1 MIVFHPYTMSRLSDD
16 PADTA
21 WLSRVLNNWQGSHQ
35 LLVCDSPDPKK
46 ISFKWL
52 SYQITL
58 NDIDIRQDTGCCLD
72 TLCDKSSLSPE
83 QDTSYC
89 MDTLYNKSIYLSVFS
104 HYLQTFPVYC
114 LSLYVLAI
122 QFMPVYLSI
131 YV

>member
-46 ISFKWL
+46 ISFQWL

-58 NDIDIRQDTGCCLD
+58 NDIDIRQDTSCCQD
-72 TLCDKSSLSPE
+72 TLYDKSSLS
-83 QDTSYC
+83 
-89 MDTLYNKSIYLSVFS
+89 IYLYMNLLDS
-104 HYLQTFPVYC
+104 P
-114 LSLYVLAI
+114 
-122 QFMPVYLSI
+122 I
-131 YV
+131 YRTGFK